1 MAQSLREIK
10 NRIRGIGNVNKVT
23 HAMEMISIA
32 KLRPVKNRFFSARR
46 FSLKIEGLLRD
57 LLAGATG
64 VSYPLMEERES
75 IKRIAICLVAS
86 DTGLCGSYNHNVL
99 RIVDD
104 CINKYGQDKITLFPV
119 GKKGLVYFK
128 KKGVNMAEAYT
139 ELHGRYSE
147 EILGRISAGLT
158 GVFLS
163 RDVDEVYIV
172 YTYFESASKCRPVIE
187 RILPVSVSQGQ
198 ETGYIFE
205 PDINTILKE
214 LTSLHLAS
222 KIKSCIL
229 SAFTA
234 EHSARALAMG
244 QATENAK
251 ELLEGLTLVRNKIRQ
266 AGITK
271 EIMEIVSS
279 AEALR

>member
-32 KLRPVKNRFFSARR
+32 KLRPVKNRFFPARR

-57 LLAGATG
+57 LLAGTTG
-64 VSYPLMEERES
+64 VSQPLMEEREN
-75 IKRIAICLVAS
+75 IKKIAICLVTS
-86 DTGLCGSYNHNVL
+86 DTGLCGSYNHNAV

-104 CINKYGQDKITLFPV
+104 YIDRYGQDKITLFPV

-128 KKGVNMAEAYT
+128 KKGIDIAEAYT
-139 ELHGRYSE
+139 ELHGRYSDGM
-147 EILGRISAGLT
+147 LDRISGNLT
-158 GVFLS
+158 EVFLS
-163 RDVDEVYIV
+163 KNVDEVYIV
-172 YTYFESASKCRPVIE
+172 YTYFESASRCKPVIE
-187 RILPVSVSQGQ
+187 RLLPVSVPQGH